1 MYYSQI
7 RVDPTNPDIA
17 YQGGAPFFKTSDG
30 GKTWRQVQG
39 LAHSDHHAIWIDPRD
54 HNHLMVG
61 NDGGL
66 DISYDQAETWEFVN
80 SVGAVG
86 QFYKIS
92 ADMRK
97 PYYVC
102 GGLQD
107 NGSWCGP
114 SGVRSGNGILN
125 SDWFRVG
132 GGDGFY
138 TANDPTD
145 WRILYSESQ
154 DGDTNRVDL
163 GRGTTVS
170 IRPRGPAGRGG
181 QHAAAGAEGVDPAVL
196 AQFGFGPGA
205 ANGNIVPPPPPGTNF
220 RFYWNTPFLLSP
232 HNPST
237 IYLGAERVFKSM
249 DRGNTWVM
257 SPDLTRNIGRNDR
270 PIMEVDGKAPMAS
283 KHDGAAAYSNVITIS
298 ESPVVPGIVWAG
310 TNDGNVQVSR
320 DGGMTWKN
328 VDRQSRRACPRRR
341 TSRASRPRRSTPAR
355 AYVTFDGHRTD
366 DHKPYVFVTQGL
378 RRDLERRIA
387 ANLPMGNV
395 NVITTDDRNPQ
406 PALPRHRVRDLRV
419 DGCGQEWKRLMQGM
433 PTVRIDDLIIHP
445 RERDLIAGT
454 HGRSIWIRR
463 RHLGARA
470 DDRRRRR
477 RGRRTSSTCARR
489 RRGSTTS
496 RSRSRSAAH
505 KNFRGQ
511 NPDPGTA
518 INYWL
523 KADAEQRA
531 HRHHGRHRP
540 RRPHYR
546 RSEDGGPESRALG
559 HAARTRRRR
568 AAARE
573 PARPN
578 SRRPPQP
585 RSSRRRRI
593 RPRPRPPGASRVP
606 DAKIARR
613 RRRRRRRHKVP
624 GALVAA
630 DAARDSACAGCAGRG
645 GGRGRGG
652 FAGPALPAGTYLV
665 KVTVDGK
672 VIGTKT
678 VVIEADSLQ

>member
-7 RVDPTNPDIA
+7 RVDPTNPEIA
-17 YQGGAPFFKTSDG
+17 YQGGAPFFKTVDG

-54 HNHLMVG
+54 GNHLMVG

-80 SVGAVG
+80 SLGAVG
-86 QFYKIS
+86 QFYKVS

-114 SGVRSGNGILN
+114 SSVRSQNGILN

-154 DGDTNRVDL
+154 DGATNRLDL
-163 GRGTTVS
+163 GRGTHGEHPAA
-170 IRPRGPAGRGG
+170 RPGGPRR
-181 QHAAAGAEGVDPAVL
+181 AAQLPPGAEGVDPAIL

-220 RFYWNTPFLLSP
+220 RFYWNTPFILSP

-257 SPDLTRNIGRNDR
+257 SDDLTRNVGRNDR

-320 DGGMTWKN
+320 DGGLTWKN
-328 VDRQSRRACPRRR
+328 VVDKVPGVPDETHVSRVEASPFDAGPRLRHVRRAPH
-341 TSRASRPRRSTPAR
+341 RRSQAVR
-355 AYVTFDGHRTD
+355 VRDE
-366 DHKPYVFVTQGL
+366 GL
-378 RRDLERRIA
+378 RRDLD
-387 ANLPMGNV
+387 V
-395 NVITTDDRNPQ
+395 DRVEPADGQRQRDHDRQPQPQ

-419 DGCGQEWKRLMQGM
+419 DG
-433 PTVRIDDLIIHP
+433 
-445 RERDLIAGT
+445 
-454 HGRSIWIRR
+454 RR
-463 RHLGARA
+463 A
-470 DDRRRRR
+470 
-477 RGRRTSSTCARR
+477 S
-489 RRGSTTS
+489 RGS
-496 RSRSRSAAH
+496 R
-505 KNFRGQ
+505 
-511 NPDPGTA
+511 
-518 INYWL
+518 
-523 KADAEQRA
+523 
-531 HRHHGRHRP
+531 
-540 RRPHYR
+540 
-546 RSEDGGPESRALG
+546 
-559 HAARTRRRR
+559 
-568 AAARE
+568 
-573 PARPN
+573 
-578 SRRPPQP
+578 
-585 RSSRRRRI
+585 
-593 RPRPRPPGASRVP
+593 
-606 DAKIARR
+606 
-613 RRRRRRRHKVP
+613 
-624 GALVAA
+624 
-630 DAARDSACAGCAGRG
+630 
-645 GGRGRGG
+645 
-652 FAGPALPAGTYLV
+652 
-665 KVTVDGK
+665 
-672 VIGTKT
+672 
-678 VVIEADSLQ
+678 